1 MSRLPAIDPA
11 KLNTDQRKV
20 YDAIAGGPRGGVRGP
35 FLALI
40 HVPELCNRIQNLGE
54 YLRFNTGY
62 PPRLSEFA
70 IIVTARH
77 FNCQYEWHAHAPLAV
92 KGGLAQAIV
101 DAVREKRRPAGMQ
114 ADETAV
120 YDFVS
125 ELVGNNKVSD
135 AAYQRVV
142 DQFKIAGA
150 VELAGLTGYYIMIAM
165 TLLAH
170 EVPLP
175 AGQAAYWK

>member
-1 MSRLPAIDPA
+1 
-11 KLNTDQRKV
+11 
-20 YDAIAGGPRGGVRGP
+20 
-35 FLALI
+35 
-40 HVPELCNRIQNLGE
+40 VPELTNRLQHLGE
-54 YLRFNTGY
+54 YLRYNTSY

-77 FNCQYEWHAHAPLAV
+77 FNSQYEWHAHAPLAV
-92 KGGLAQAIV
+92 KGGLAPAIV
-101 DAVREKRRPAGMQ
+101 DAVREKRRPQNMQ
-114 ADETAV
+114 PDEADV

-125 ELVGNNKVSD
+125 ELLANNKVSE

-142 DQFKIAGA
+142 DRFKLAGA
-150 VELAGLTGYYIMIAM
+150 VELAGLVGYYIMIAM

-175 AGQAAYWK
+175 EGQAPYWKG